1 MSSTVRVCKDNI
13 NTALDQINRVTES
26 IAEHEDVVE
35 ILVERRAMVNSEF
48 EVYIKSM
55 WRAKE
60 LSKYFKEELAYF
72 RDSYAIGEKLVGQ
85 VELNYIERCS
95 RDRTGGVRQIRGGE
109 HQEAA

>member
-1 MSSTVRVCKDNI
+1 VKVCKDNI

-35 ILVERRAMVNSEF
+35 ILVERRAMINSEF
-48 EVYIKSM
+48 EVYVKSM

-60 LSKYFKEELAYF
+60 LGRYFKEELAYF
-72 RDSYAIGEKLVGQ
+72 RDSYAIGEKLVGR
-85 VELNYIERCS
+85 LLFNYIERCS
-95 RDRTGGVRQIRGGE
+95 RDRAGGVRQILGGE

>member
-1 MSSTVRVCKDNI
+1 MSQNLSQIERKVKPIAQMSDTVKVCKDNI

-35 ILVERRAMVNSEF
+35 ILVERRAMINSEF

-72 RDSYAIGEKLVGQ
+72 RDSYAISEKLVGN
-85 VELNYIERCS
+85 LI
-95 RDRTGGVRQIRGGE
+95 
-109 HQEAA
+109 